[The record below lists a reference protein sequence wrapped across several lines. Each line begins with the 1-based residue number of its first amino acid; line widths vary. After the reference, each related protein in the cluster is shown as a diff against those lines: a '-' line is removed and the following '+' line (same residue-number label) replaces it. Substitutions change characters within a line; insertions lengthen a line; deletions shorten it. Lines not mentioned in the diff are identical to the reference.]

1 MFQVSSFRFHP
12 LLSYCGDE
20 MVELFNAPK
29 CNTPRMGDLGSCR
42 MKFAKNFHQNGIIA
56 LRWMLRWK
64 KFLRLTEPEPLR
76 THVAT

>member
-1 MFQVSSFRFHP
+1 MKWAF
-12 LLSYCGDE
+12 
-20 MVELFNAPK
+20 ELFNAPK